1 MGALVQVRRAGDW
14 IVCRGLLMVT
24 AMLVTSAL
32 TAAVQ
37 AQGAP
42 QTIAQAQQ
50 TDFDI
55 PPQPLT
61 DALALFG
68 RQSGLQVSVD
78 AALILGVQSPGVTG
92 TLSPE
97 QALGRLLAGTG
108 IAYRMTG
115 GNTALLERA
124 VAEPESGPLRL
135 NPLIVSG
142 ERVERTVFETSSSV
156 VVITGEEIEDTPA
169 FSDVEDVLDF
179 VPNVVTAGTS
189 NDGPSIR
196 GVDTSGILEGGN
208 AFLGGTR
215 PRATITVDG
224 RPLGF
229 NEFIYGETSVWD
241 LERLEV
247 FRGPQTSAQGV
258 NSIAGAIYVV
268 TADPTFEPE
277 VKVQGEIGSDE
288 QRRMSAAFS
297 GPIVTDELAGRVA
310 VDFQRRDSFVNFDTT
325 TDFGPNPNEFENI
338 LARAKLLWEPA
349 ALPELST
356 KITFSFT
363 QSEAPQVEQVRVP
376 FKDLES
382 AFLNSAT
389 WRTTAYAGIHDL
401 SYAFSDNLEFSN
413 RFSIT
418 DYKIERFAFPEGNGG
433 ANIDGLQLTNETNLN
448 WQLPDQG
455 LSGLAGVYYEQTK
468 DEETADFSLF
478 LGLGEFD
485 DTRTSLGLFGEVT
498 YDVTDRLDLT
508 AGLRYQRDNQDRD
521 GSFGPFTVDFDET
534 FDALLPKFVIGY
546 DVTDDLRV
554 GALAVRGFNPGGTTI
569 SFIDGSQDTFEDETV
584 WNFEAFGRAR
594 LFDDRLS
601 LNANAFY
608 SVYSDFQIF
617 TIVGFTSSG
626 DRIVEAS
633 NADKAV
639 SYGLELTTDFQATD
653 SFRVF
658 AGLGLLDTEIA
669 DFSESEDPDIEGN
682 QFERAPHVTF
692 SIGADYE
699 LIDNLTLGG
708 RLRYVG
714 SYFSDADNT
723 QDLEAGDYV
732 VADFQLSYAYENLE
746 AYAFVNNAFDEF
758 YVITEREVG
767 PGRTAIVGTP
777 REYGV
782 GLRISF

>member
-1 MGALVQVRRAGDW
+1 MGASAQVWRAGGW
-14 IVCRGLLMVT
+14 VVSGGLLIATVT
-24 AMLVTSAL
+24 LMTLTL
-32 TAAVQ
+32 TALAQ
-37 AQGAP
+37 AQGSSP
-42 QTIAQAQQ
+42 IIAQAQQ

-78 AALILGVQSPGVTG
+78 AALILDVQSPGVTG

-115 GNTALLERA
+115 GNTALLQRA

-325 TDFGPNPNEFENI
+325 ADYGPNPNEFENI

-356 KITFSFT
+356 KTTFSFT

-534 FDALLPKFVIGY
+534 FDALLPKVVIGY

-617 TIVGFTSSG
+617 TIVGFTPGG

-653 SFRVF
+653 SFHVF

-669 DFSESEDPDIEGN
+669 DFSES
-682 QFERAPHVTF
+682 
-692 SIGADYE
+692 
-699 LIDNLTLGG
+699 
-708 RLRYVG
+708 
-714 SYFSDADNT
+714 
-723 QDLEAGDYV
+723 
-732 VADFQLSYAYENLE
+732 
-746 AYAFVNNAFDEF
+746 
-758 YVITEREVG
+758 
-767 PGRTAIVGTP
+767 
-777 REYGV
+777 
-782 GLRISF
+782 

>member
-1 MGALVQVRRAGDW
+1 MGASAQVWRAGGW
-14 IVCRGLLMVT
+14 VVSGGLLIATVT
-24 AMLVTSAL
+24 LMTSTSTAL
-32 TAAVQ
+32 AQ
-37 AQGAP
+37 AQGSS
-42 QTIAQAQQ
+42 QTITQAQQ

-325 TDFGPNPNEFENI
+325 ADYGPNPNEFENI

-758 YVITEREVG
+758 YVITERQVG
-767 PGRTAIVGTP
+767 PGRSAIVGTP

>member
-1 MGALVQVRRAGDW
+1 MGASAQVWRAGGW
-14 IVCRGLLMVT
+14 VVSGGLLIATVT
-24 AMLVTSAL
+24 LMTSTSTAL
-32 TAAVQ
+32 AQ
-37 AQGAP
+37 AQGSS
-42 QTIAQAQQ
+42 QTITQAQQ

-325 TDFGPNPNEFENI
+325 ADYGPNPNEFENL
-338 LARAKLLWEPA
+338 LARTKLLWEPA

-468 DEETADFSLF
+468 DEEAADFSLF

-498 YDVTDRLDLT
+498 YDVTDQLDLT

-617 TIVGFTSSG
+617 TIVGFTPGG

-653 SFRVF
+653 SFHVF

-758 YVITEREVG
+758 YVITERQVG
-767 PGRTAIVGTP
+767 PGRSAIVGTP